1 MLIEMNNLEPIT
13 SHKIK
18 SPVPDDFWLR
28 LDNAAKIYPAILTD
42 ELTAV
47 FRLSAVLKEPL
58 KIKPFLKAV
67 HLLEYRFP
75 YYKVLPKKGFFWYY
89 LEFYDH
95 NTTVIPDVGIPCRRF
110 EKDELLFRILVKG
123 KKVSVEFSHIL
134 TDGAGAFEFLKS
146 LLMTYFQ
153 ECGVAVNTDSAFMKF
168 DEKPSNEEFEDS
180 FSRYFQKHLPS
191 LVKIPKSFHLPFS
204 LKLTPR
210 FKVLSFLVPID
221 KINALAK
228 QYKVSLTV
236 YLVGVYLYALQN
248 IFNKMTALKKRRSRK
263 ILRIQVPIN
272 LRKMYSSNTMR
283 NFSLFITPEID
294 LRLGDYT
301 FEEILHTVHHLMQ
314 LEMDKK
320 LINKIISRNVGA
332 ERNILLKNTP
342 LFVKSLILYFS
353 YKISGPSRYSGVITN
368 MGKVRLYEDVNELID
383 YFMFIPPPAN
393 KTLKANCGVIGFE
406 NNLVLSFGNI
416 TTSKALEQEFINV
429 LTKAGLHVKIVN

>member
-1 MLIEMNNLEPIT
+1 MNDLESIT
-13 SHKIK
+13 AQKEG
-18 SPVPDDFWLR
+18 SPVSDDFWLR
-28 LDNAAKIYPAILTD
+28 LDNAAKIYPAVLTD

-58 KIKPFLKAV
+58 KITPFLKAV
-67 HLLEYRFP
+67 HLLEHRFP

-89 LEFYDH
+89 LEYYDER
-95 NTTVIPDVGIPCRRF
+95 TTVRPDFEIPSRRF
-110 EKDELLFRILVKG
+110 EKNELLFRILVKG
-123 KKVSVEFSHIL
+123 HKVSVEFSHIL

-146 LLMTYFQ
+146 LLMTYFR
-153 ECGVAVNTDSAFMKF
+153 ECGIAVAADVAFMKF
-168 DEKPSNEEFEDS
+168 DEKPSEGEFEDS
-180 FSRYFQKHLPS
+180 FSTYFQKHLPS
-191 LVKIPKSFHLPFS
+191 LVKIPKSFHLPFG
-204 LKLTPR
+204 LKMSPR
-210 FKVLSFLVPID
+210 FSVLSFLVHID
-221 KINALAK
+221 EISALAK
-228 QYKVSLTV
+228 KHKVSLTV

-248 IFNKMTALKKRRSRK
+248 IFNKMTALKKHRSRK

-272 LRKMYSSNTMR
+272 LRKMYPSNTMR

-342 LFVKSLILYFS
+342 LFIKSLILYFS
-353 YKISGPSRYSGVITN
+353 YKIAGTSLYSGVITN
-368 MGKVRLYEDVNELID
+368 LGKVSIHEDINEHID
-383 YFMFIPPPAN
+383 YFMFSPPPAN
-393 KTLKANCGVIGFE
+393 KSLKVNCGVIGFE

-416 TTSKALEQEFINV
+416 TTSKALEQEFISV
-429 LTKAGLHVKIVN
+429 LTKAGLRVKIVN